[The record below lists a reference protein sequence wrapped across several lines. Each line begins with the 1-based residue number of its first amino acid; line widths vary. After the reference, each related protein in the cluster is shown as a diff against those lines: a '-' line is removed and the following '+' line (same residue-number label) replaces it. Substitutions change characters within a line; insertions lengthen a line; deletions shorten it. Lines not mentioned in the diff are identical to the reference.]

1 MARLFERSFLT
12 ALGAAALASETIEA
26 LAREFVRS
34 GNGAAGEARA
44 SGDEL
49 AGRIIDEAR
58 QLKSRLDD
66 ITERAFREAGFTS
79 NQRFDDLEL
88 KLAQLEHR
96 LSLLE
101 KAAREEAAAPTES
114 GGRAEG

>member
-26 LAREFVRS
+26 LARQLS
-34 GNGAAGEARA
+34 GAGNGSAGEARTT
-44 SGDEL
+44 GDEL
-49 AGRIIDEAR
+49 AGRIVDEAR
-58 QLKSRLDD
+58 QLKGRLDD

-79 NQRFDDLEL
+79 NQRFDDMEL

-101 KAAREEAAAPTES
+101 KAAKEEAGGSAGGDS
-114 GGRAEG
+114 GGR

>member
-1 MARLFERSFLT
+1 MAKLFERSVLT
-12 ALGAAALASETIEA
+12 ALGAAAVASETIEA
-26 LAREFVRS
+26 LARELVRS
-34 GNGAAGEARA
+34 GNGSAGEAP
-44 SGDEL
+44 SGGDEL

-58 QLKSRLDD
+58 QLKGRLND

-79 NQRFDDLEL
+79 NQRFDDMEL

-101 KAAREEAAAPTES
+101 KAAREEAAGSASDGPAGE
-114 GGRAEG
+114 